1 MNKNLTYLSALFVLL
16 SIAACDDTTDTLGI
30 YSTGDEIS
38 NSTDVFDVTTRS
50 LKLDSVVAN
59 SAKNYL
65 GCITDMETGTDITAD
80 FAAQFY
86 CFEDY
91 TLPLHENMV
100 GDRDGV
106 ATKGI
111 VQCDSCEVRLFFD
124 SFYGDKSNPMKLQ
137 VYELDHNNIL
147 SEDSIYYT
155 DVNLSRYLPANAAP
169 LASRVFTAK
178 DYNESETTLNSSS
191 YDDNVRVMLPRELG
205 QRILEHYYVN
215 ASDFSNS
222 YRFIRNV
229 FPGLYFRTSGG
240 KGTMLS
246 VYVGTIN
253 VFYRYYDAEQDT
265 IYDAMTRFAATP
277 EVIQSTHFD
286 NENVDQLVA
295 DPTCTYLKTP
305 AGICTEM
312 TFPIDE
318 LFAGQHATDSISRA
332 TISLVRYNKAQDEEQ
347 FGTPSE
353 LLMVRKC
360 DMYRFFRDHEV
371 ADGRTSYTTTFNSTY
386 NSYTF
391 NNICRLLAYCKHE
404 KVAGAREMGIT
415 EEAWAQLPEN
425 RDWNKVV
432 LIPVVTSTNS
442 SSTSYGTVNQL
453 VSVSHDLSLNSIR
466 LVGGNTRLKMQVIYS
481 KFSQ

>member
-1 MNKNLTYLSALFVLL
+1 MNKTLTYFLSSLAML
-16 SIAACDDTTDTLGI
+16 SIASCDDTTGTLGI
-30 YSTGDEIS
+30 YSTGDEIT
-38 NSTDVFDVTTRS
+38 NSTEVFDVTTRS
-50 LKLDSVVAN
+50 LKLDSVVAS
-59 SAKNYL
+59 SARNYL
-65 GCITDMETGTDITAD
+65 GCITDMETGTDISAD

-100 GDRDGV
+100 GDVDGV

-124 SFYGDKSNPMKLQ
+124 SFYGSENNPMKLQ
-137 VYELDHNNIL
+137 VFELDRNNIL

-155 DVNLSRYLPANAAP
+155 DVNLSQFVPDNAVP

-178 DYNESETTLNSSS
+178 DYNVSESTLKGSN
-191 YDDNVRVMLPRELG
+191 YDSNVRIMLPRELG
-205 QRILEHYYVN
+205 QRILDRYYVN
-215 ASDFSNS
+215 AGDFANS
-222 YRFIRNV
+222 YRFIHNV
-229 FPGLYFRTSGG
+229 FPGLYFRTTGG

-265 IYDAMTRFAATP
+265 IYDALTRFAATP

-286 NENVDQLVA
+286 NENVDALIA
-295 DPTCTYLKTP
+295 NPTCTYLKTP

-332 TISLVRYNKAQDEEQ
+332 TISLVRYNKLQDEDQ

-360 DMYRFFRDHEV
+360 DMYRFFRKRGV

-404 KVAGAREMGIT
+404 KMTGAKEMGIS

-432 LIPVVTSTNS
+432 LIPVATSANTSTS
-442 SSTSYGTVNQL
+442 GSTQL
-453 VSVSHDLSLNSIR
+453 VSVSHDLSLSSIR
-466 LVGGNTRLKMQVIYS
+466 LVGGNTKLKMQVVYS
-481 KFSQ
+481 KFVQ